1 MVKIENLTQVY
12 RKGRSSVSA
21 LSDVQFQ
28 AKSGEFVVVRGASGS
43 GKTTLLLAI
52 GAMMQ
57 PSQGV
62 VTINNVDIYQ
72 MNNAERTRFRAKNIG
87 FVFQMFHLIPYL
99 NVRDNICLSMHGHK
113 NDKLEELVC
122 SLGLSSRITHR
133 PAELSAGERQRV
145 ALARAMVH
153 SPNIIL
159 ADEPTG
165 NLDSENASIVYETL
179 AEYRNS
185 GKTVIVVTHG
195 TMANDFA
202 DRILVLNEGR
212 LESL

>member
-1 MVKIENLTQVY
+1 MLFVGQAAAVKPHY
-12 RKGRSSVSA
+12 CW
-21 LSDVQFQ
+21 
-28 AKSGEFVVVRGASGS
+28 
-43 GKTTLLLAI
+43 LL

-113 NDKLEELVC
+113 NDKLEELVR

-179 AEYRNS
+179 ADYRNS

>member
-179 AEYRNS
+179 ADYRNS

>member
-99 NVRDNICLSMHGHK
+99 NVRDNICLSMHGQK
-113 NDKLEELVC
+113 NDKLEELVR

-179 AEYRNS
+179 ADYRNS